1 MKKAA
6 RKQPAD
12 TCFFIVTV
20 LLVVGGILLVFD
32 SSFARAGDKGLSNS
46 WYFVNRQM
54 VFAAIGFL
62 GMFVAMKIHPE
73 KIRAVTKIFVPFSIM
88 LLAAVM
94 IPGVGKS
101 IGGAARWIPIGP
113 FHLQPSEVAKL
124 AVIFY
129 LADRLSAKGPRVR
142 RFWVLLPHLAVAGL
156 IVLLVLV
163 EPDMGTASSLVF
175 TMAAMFFAAGVKKR
189 YMFSLATVGV
199 AAGCLLVYFE
209 PYRWERVLTFFD
221 PSKDYYGS
229 GYQITHALIALA
241 TGGLTGKGLCE
252 GCEKY
257 FIPAPQTD
265 MIAAT
270 LAEEWG
276 LIGMLLLLTLF
287 IIFTYRGLSIG
298 YRARS
303 TYMEFLAIGI
313 TSLVSIQALM
323 NIAVFTASIPATGV
337 PLPFISY
344 GGSHLMMMLVGAG
357 VVLSVSRHLDEK
369 MKEPELEAYENRCN
383 RRRYRRTYLSC
394 AEYRPSARRG
404 RRRRT
409 PVRR

>member
-1 MKKAA
+1 MRKAA

-12 TCFFIVTV
+12 TWYFIVTV

-62 GMFVAMKIHPE
+62 GMLVAMKIHPE
-73 KIRAVTKIFVPFSIM
+73 KFRAVTKIFLLFSIM

-94 IPGVGKS
+94 VPGVGKS
-101 IGGAARWIPIGP
+101 IGGAARWVPIGP
-113 FHLQPSEVAKL
+113 FHLQPSEIAKI

-129 LADRLSAKGPRVR
+129 LADRLAAKGPRVR
-142 RFWVLLPHLAVAGL
+142 QFGILLPHLVVAGL
-156 IVLLVLV
+156 IVLLVLL
-163 EPDMGTASSLVF
+163 EPDMGTASSIVF
-175 TMAAMFFAAGVKKR
+175 TTAAMLYVAGVRKR
-189 YMFSLATVGV
+189 HMFTLAATGV
-199 AAGCLLVYFE
+199 ALGGLLIAIE
-209 PYRWERVLTFFD
+209 PYRLERVMTFLD

-229 GYQITHALIALA
+229 GYQITHALMALA
-241 TGGLTGKGLCE
+241 AGGITGKGLCE

-276 LIGMLLLLTLF
+276 LIGMLLLLALF
-287 IIFTYRGLSIG
+287 IVFTYRGLCIG
-298 YRARS
+298 HRAKS
-303 TYMEFLAIGI
+303 PYMGFLAIGI
-313 TSLVSIQALM
+313 TSMISLQAIM

-344 GGSHLMMMLVGAG
+344 GGSHLMVMLVGAG
-357 VVLSVSRHLDEK
+357 IVLSVSRHLDEQ

-383 RRRYRRTYLSC
+383 RRRDRRTYLSC
-394 AEYRPSARRG
+394 TEYRPKARRG

>member
-129 LADRLSAKGPRVR
+129 LADRLSAKGPR
-142 RFWVLLPHLAVAGL
+142 
-156 IVLLVLV
+156 
-163 EPDMGTASSLVF
+163 
-175 TMAAMFFAAGVKKR
+175 
-189 YMFSLATVGV
+189 
-199 AAGCLLVYFE
+199 C
-209 PYRWERVLTFFD
+209 
-221 PSKDYYGS
+221 
-229 GYQITHALIALA
+229 
-241 TGGLTGKGLCE
+241 
-252 GCEKY
+252 
-257 FIPAPQTD
+257 
-265 MIAAT
+265 
-270 LAEEWG
+270 
-276 LIGMLLLLTLF
+276 
-287 IIFTYRGLSIG
+287 
-298 YRARS
+298 
-303 TYMEFLAIGI
+303 
-313 TSLVSIQALM
+313 
-323 NIAVFTASIPATGV
+323 
-337 PLPFISY
+337 
-344 GGSHLMMMLVGAG
+344 
-357 VVLSVSRHLDEK
+357 
-369 MKEPELEAYENRCN
+369 
-383 RRRYRRTYLSC
+383 
-394 AEYRPSARRG
+394 
-404 RRRRT
+404 
-409 PVRR
+409 